1 MNLVLCE
8 KCGTVYSNA
17 WCPTCRKAG
26 IENKKEH
33 QNEPPKKPIHKVRN
47 IVKETGNGNQT

>member
-17 WCPTCRKAG
+17 WCPTCRKTG

-33 QNEPPKKPIHKVRN
+33 QNEPPKKPIHKEVRKILN
-47 IVKETGNGNQT
+47 EKSQ